1 MGCPWRAV
9 VAVVL
14 FVSAWPAAA
23 HAQVGAG
30 PDQPHKGS
38 VEIGAGVISF
48 AGFDLGTADAE
59 ETRNINTGTDPFT
72 LFVSDSRM
80 GGAPGAQFRVGVYLS
95 KAVSLE
101 SGVQYARPTLSIR
114 LSNDAEQA
122 PDVTADDTVTRYV
135 VDGSL
140 LFHLTHLSFA
150 GGRGVPFLAG
160 GAGYLRELH
169 DSNEFVQTGREYH
182 AGVGLHVWFGEGKHR
197 LGLRA
202 DFGASIRDGGADYAT
217 GTRTVPTGGA
227 SITYLF

>member
-1 MGCPWRAV
+1 M
-9 VAVVL
+9 
-14 FVSAWPAAA
+14 SASPAAA

-48 AGFDLGTADAE
+48 AGFDLGTANAE

-101 SGVQYARPTLSIR
+101 SSVQYARPTLSIR

-122 PDVTADDTVTRYV
+122 PDVTAR
-135 VDGSL
+135 
-140 LFHLTHLSFA
+140 
-150 GGRGVPFLAG
+150 
-160 GAGYLRELH
+160 
-169 DSNEFVQTGREYH
+169 
-182 AGVGLHVWFGEGKHR
+182 
-197 LGLRA
+197 
-202 DFGASIRDGGADYAT
+202 
-217 GTRTVPTGGA
+217 
-227 SITYLF
+227 